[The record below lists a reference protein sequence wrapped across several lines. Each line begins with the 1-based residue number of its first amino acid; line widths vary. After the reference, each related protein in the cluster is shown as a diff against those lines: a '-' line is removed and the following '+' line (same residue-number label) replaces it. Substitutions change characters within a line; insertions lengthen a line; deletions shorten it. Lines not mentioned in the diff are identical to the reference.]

1 MVRGPGKFFPFVIAI
16 LVFLLDVPIG
26 YAHVPDVENSDS
38 MAFIGE
44 ESPTIPP
51 LICEGKE
58 CQKDR
63 NPSHTPLDSTPP
75 AMEFG
80 WWHGFWSDSDSNGF
94 DDRLQLIVTGE
105 RESVSLTSII
115 GDDGRGT
122 VAIIVHYAWHPGDS
136 DIDSLRGVIEQHGW
150 KNEGSWFM
158 VMDHLDAIVLDHVP
172 VSSLIEVWG
181 LDGVVLVEEQSVI
194 VPYLDKATKGS
205 KVRTSGVYDEALRDL
220 GYHGSGK
227 VIAILDTGV
236 DNEHFSLDD
245 FSDNNKDNTKDPDD
259 IEDPKWVGGCDATGV
274 GQSGCNDEDPDD
286 GDGHGTHV
294 AGIALGT
301 GDSSRV
307 NQGYSPG
314 SYLVDVKVMED
325 YGGGNSQSI
334 LAGIQWAINNRDTDW
349 GNNASSR
356 GIHVL
361 SMSFGR
367 ASSAVGDSNEDGS
380 SAEGNLVNQASESGL
395 VCVAAIGNDGANNVN
410 SVGAADTSITVGWLD
425 DKNTIDR
432 SDDSISSNSNYGP
445 RTDDEDGDSWDEMKP
460 WVVAPG
466 SNINSAQHAESS
478 GIIPGSE
485 VNRASD
491 DYTQLSGSSM
501 STPAVAG
508 LVAIMLEIGEMRKMP
523 FMDEDEP
530 GIERY
535 EAIRSFLASGSEFRN
550 EWSVDETWQD
560 NNWNTRYGFGII
572 DGGEIASEMFDNT
585 GGGGGGGGGSGNQT
599 SGPGANQEGHWVEIE
614 SPSAY
619 AWLVEGRGYNLRGHI
634 NEHGEDNG
642 TIEEVVV
649 KVEMEF
655 RESSDT
661 PKQRSILV
669 NWSNPT
675 GITNWTSPFEVPDLP
690 DEYTD
695 VSITGMV
702 AARNDIGRWSNT
714 TEYFFPVGRVNITLE
729 GPSGQGNLDGTVEV
743 HGQFQ
748 SIGNATIQWRLDSEE
763 WQDGPY
769 YHDGEWTIEDQE
781 GMRHATSRYKGD
793 GSIDPDYQGHA
804 YCVHMFKAAQ
814 NSGNSVDCKDDDDGW
829 TQWSFNWD
837 TTQYK
842 DEEYRI
848 SVRVI
853 SAVGVTSEE
862 IRRVVRVD
870 NIDPMPDLVFV
881 SKSISVQEFGIPMQE
896 SYVNTFLEVRATI
909 RNTGDQAATDV
920 GVILE
925 EWGERRDEYVISNID
940 TGQFV
945 EVVLYWNPMDS
956 GDALLSISIDPLNSI
971 QELDDSNNDLVGTF
985 SVVPRPPGVDLAIR
999 AGSISAVT
1007 VSSPIPR
1014 PDESAVIQARV
1025 DNLGS
1030 QDAVGVSGTLEMM
1043 TERGWEFI
1051 GNSSAPLILG
1061 GSHSMISFPFAPNVS
1076 GPLEVRVSVILES
1089 GGDNDWAN
1097 NARIKT
1103 LLVDSTTLSGPR
1115 DAALNPGESPLAI
1128 VSLDSEEGDDLLIG
1142 EKDGTL
1148 LMYKL
1153 TETKSLI
1160 ECNNVIEER
1169 WSGDIAIIGTDDGF
1183 AHIVWTRRYMGPN
1196 WFLMQTLSY
1205 STIDSSCRI
1214 APPQDL
1220 LPGIPLS
1227 DGKYWGIDMDIR
1239 DSEIL
1244 VSGYH
1249 RDVFSGGSLED
1260 ETNIF
1265 LIHSE
1270 SPLSSD
1276 DWSLQTGIIRDIE
1289 ADPSQVDSLSV
1300 EFGHEQAHILYQTI
1314 RNDTTGK
1321 DRLGVWYSHGKIG
1334 QETWAYR
1341 KAVGDESALPML
1353 TVIEDDDGDTLVSL
1367 WREGDPQDSELVV
1380 FVTDSNFMTNS
1391 GMETRIPA
1399 RGMAGIGVVESERG
1413 IQVLFDRVGASGPQ
1427 VEYGLIDVDGG
1438 WIGLS
1443 DALVRGQYKSM
1454 DRSEDSG
1461 ETMMIV
1467 SSSDGWQIRT
1477 LIDDGSSRQGGSLSD
1492 QLRSSLGLD
1501 QESFEI
1507 LVIGVALAVLI
1518 LGMVTLVGLSAQ
1530 GVRWVGRRGSI
1541 DKDASVVM
1549 EDDVVDLVGGED
1561 ISIGSDEVEIVHDED
1576 EVVAVSG
1583 RDSRR
1588 ERRNKRKSEKEGPL
1602 GDDDSETIEP
1612 MLEMPNPDSPLA
1624 SPVAVQVTCSG
1635 CGSRFATEPGIVSM
1649 KCPVCGSR
1657 IGL

>member
-1 MVRGPGKFFPFVIAI
+1 MARSLGKLFSFAIAI
-16 LVFLLDVPIG
+16 LFLLLDVPIG
-26 YAHVPDVENSDS
+26 AAHVPDGENTNSAVVIEEVFSSIPAFLCGVE
-38 MAFIGE
+38 
-44 ESPTIPP
+44 
-51 LICEGKE
+51 E
-58 CQKDR
+58 CLKDR
-63 NPSHTPLDSTPP
+63 NLDYTPLDSSPP

-80 WWHGFWSDSDSNGF
+80 WWHSFWSDSDSNGF
-94 DDRLQLIVTGE
+94 DDRLQLIVAGE
-105 RESVSLTSII
+105 RESVSVTSII

-136 DIDSLRGVIEQHGW
+136 DIDSLREIIEQHGW
-150 KNEGSWFM
+150 EEEESWFM

-172 VSSLIEVWG
+172 VSSLIDVWD
-181 LDGVVLVEEQSVI
+181 LEGVVLVEEQNVI

-205 KVRTSGVYDEALRDL
+205 KVRTSGVYDEALREL

-259 IEDPKWVGGCDATGV
+259 IEDPKWVGGCDATGI

-367 ASSAVGDSNEDGS
+367 ASSAVGENNEDGS

-395 VCVAAIGNDGANNVN
+395 ICVAAIGNDGANNVN

-432 SDDSISSNSNYGP
+432 SDDSISTNSNYGP

-508 LVAIMLEIGEMRKMP
+508 LVAIMLEIGEIRKMP

-550 EWSVDETWQD
+550 EWGVDETWED
-560 NNWNTRYGFGII
+560 NSWDTRYGFGII
-572 DGGEIASEMFDNT
+572 DGGEIASQMF
-585 GGGGGGGGGSGNQT
+585 GGGGITNDTGGPQS
-599 SGPGANQEGHWVEIE
+599 PQEGHWVDIE
-614 SPSAY
+614 SPAAY
-619 AWLVEGRGYNLRGHI
+619 SWLVEGKSYNLRGHI
-634 NEHGEDNG
+634 NEHGENNE
-642 TIEEVVV
+642 TIEEVVA
-649 KVEMEF
+649 KVEMKF
-655 RESSDT
+655 KKTPNT
-661 PKQRSILV
+661 PKEKLILV
-669 NWSNPT
+669 NWTRTT
-675 GITNWTSPFEVPDLP
+675 GITNWTVPFTVPELP
-690 DEYTD
+690 DEYSE

-714 TEYFFPVGRVNITLE
+714 TDFFFPVGIVNITLE
-729 GPSGQGNLDGTVEV
+729 GPSGHVNLEGSVEV
-743 HGQFQ
+743 IGEFQ
-748 SIGNATIQWRLDSEE
+748 SIGNATIQWRIDNED
-763 WQDGPY
+763 WQDATH
-769 YHDGEWTIEDQE
+769 YHDGRWTEDDRE
-781 GMRHATSRYKGD
+781 GLKHSSSNKKGD
-793 GSIDPDYQGHA
+793 GSNDPDFQGHA
-804 YCVHMFKAAQ
+804 YCTHMFRESKSISSSEERIVSCQ
-814 NSGNSVDCKDDDDGW
+814 DHDHGW
-829 TQWSFNWD
+829 TSWSFDLD

-842 DEEYRI
+842 DDEYRL
-848 SVRVI
+848 SVRIV
-853 SAVGVTSEE
+853 SAVGIFSEE
-862 IRRVVRVD
+862 LRRVVQID
-870 NIDPMPDLVFV
+870 NVEPRPDLLFV
-881 SKSISVQEFGIPMQE
+881 SKSVSVQEFGIPMQE

-909 RNTGDQAATDV
+909 RNTGDQAATNV

-925 EWGERRDEYVISNID
+925 EWGERRDEYVIANID

-945 EVVLYWNPMDS
+945 EVVLYWNPMNA

-971 QELDDSNNDLVGTF
+971 QELDDNNNDLSGTF
-985 SVVPRPPGVDLAIR
+985 SVAPRPPGVDLAIR

-1014 PDESAVIQARV
+1014 PDESAVVQARI

-1043 TERGWEFI
+1043 TERGWEI
-1051 GNSSAPLILG
+1051 IENSTTPLVLG
-1061 GSHSMISFPFAPNVS
+1061 GSHSMISFPFAPNIS
-1076 GPLEVRVSVILES
+1076 GPLEVRVSVLLES
-1089 GGDNDWAN
+1089 GGDNDWSN
-1097 NARIKT
+1097 NVRVKT

-1115 DAALNPGESPLAI
+1115 EAALNPGESPVAI
-1128 VSLDSEEGDDLLIG
+1128 VSLDSEEGDDLLIV

-1153 TETKSLI
+1153 TESRSLI

-1169 WSGDIAIIGTDDGF
+1169 WSGDIAIIGTDEGF

-1214 APPQDL
+1214 APVQDL
-1220 LPGIPLS
+1220 LPGMPLS
-1227 DGKYWGIDMDIR
+1227 DGKYWGVDMDVR

-1249 RDVFSGGSLED
+1249 RDVFSEGSLED
-1260 ETNIF
+1260 ETSIF
-1265 LIHSE
+1265 LLHSE
-1270 SPLSSD
+1270 SPISSD
-1276 DWSLQTGIIRDIE
+1276 DWTLQSGIIRDID
-1289 ADPSQVDSLSV
+1289 ADPAQRDPLSV

-1314 RNDTTGK
+1314 RNDTTGR
-1321 DRLGVWYSHGKIG
+1321 DRLGVWYSHGQIG
-1334 QETWAYR
+1334 QENWAYR
-1341 KAVGDESALPML
+1341 KAVGDEASLPML
-1353 TVIEDDDGDTLVSL
+1353 TVIEDDGGDTLVSL

-1380 FVTDSNFMTNS
+1380 FVTDSNFGTNE

-1399 RGMAGIGVVESERG
+1399 RGMAGIGVVESDRG

-1427 VEYGLIDVDGG
+1427 VEYGLIDVEEG

-1443 DALVRGQYKSM
+1443 DTLVRGQYKSM

-1461 ETMMIV
+1461 ETMMVI
-1467 SSSDGWQIRT
+1467 SSTNGWQIRT
-1477 LIDDGSSRQGGSLSD
+1477 LIDDESSKGGGSLSD

-1530 GVRWVGRRGSI
+1530 GVRWVGRKGSI
-1541 DKDASVVM
+1541 DKEASVVM
-1549 EDDVVDLVGGED
+1549 EDDVVDLLDETD
-1561 ISIGSDEVEIVHDED
+1561 FSIGSDDVEIVDED
-1576 EVVAVSG
+1576 PGRIEESG
-1583 RDSRR
+1583 RKSRR
-1588 ERRNKRKSEKEGPL
+1588 ARRDRRNSADALVSDSTGPVTNA
-1602 GDDDSETIEP
+1602 E
-1612 MLEMPNPDSPLA
+1612 LEIPTPNAPIA
-1624 SPVAVQVTCSG
+1624 NPVGGQVPCFG
-1635 CGSRFATEPGIVSM
+1635 CGSKFATEPGVISM
-1649 KCPVCGSR
+1649 KCPVCGS
-1657 IGL
+1657 IIEL

>member
-1 MVRGPGKFFPFVIAI
+1 MPRSPRKLFPFAIAI
-16 LVFLLDVPIG
+16 LFFLLDVPIG
-26 YAHVPDVENSDS
+26 AAHVLDGENTNS
-38 MAFIGE
+38 AVVIGE
-44 ESPTIPP
+44 ESPSIPAF
-51 LICEGKE
+51 LCGVEE
-58 CQKDR
+58 CLKDR
-63 NPSHTPLDSTPP
+63 NLDYTSLDSSPP

-94 DDRLQLIVTGE
+94 DDRLQLIVAGE
-105 RESVSLTSII
+105 RESVSVTSII

-136 DIDSLRGVIEQHGW
+136 DIDSLRGIIGQHGW
-150 KNEGSWFM
+150 EEEESWFM

-172 VSSLIEVWG
+172 VSSLVDIWSLE
-181 LDGVVLVEEQSVI
+181 GVVLVEEQSVI
-194 VPYLDKATKGS
+194 VPYLNKATKSS
-205 KVRTSGVYDEALRDL
+205 KVRESGIYDETLRGL

-301 GDSSRV
+301 GDSSRL

-334 LAGIQWAINNRDTDW
+334 LAGIQWTINNRDTDW
-349 GNNASSR
+349 GNNVSSR

-367 ASSAVGDSNEDGS
+367 ASSAVGDNNEDGS
-380 SAEGNLVNQASESGL
+380 SAEGNLVDQASESGL

-425 DKNTIDR
+425 DKNNIDR

-466 SNINSAQHAESS
+466 SNINSAEHAESS

-523 FMDEDEP
+523 FMDEDSP

-572 DGGEIASEMFDNT
+572 DGGEIASEMF
-585 GGGGGGGGGSGNQT
+585 GGGGVTNDTGGPQT
-599 SGPGANQEGHWVEIE
+599 PQEGHWVDIE
-614 SPSAY
+614 SPAAY
-619 AWLVEGRGYNLRGHI
+619 SWLVEGESYNLRGHI
-634 NEHGEDNG
+634 NEHGENNG
-642 TIEEVVV
+642 TIEEVVA
-649 KVEMEF
+649 KVEMKF
-655 RESSDT
+655 KKSPNT
-661 PKQRSILV
+661 PKEKLILV
-669 NWSNPT
+669 NWT
-675 GITNWTSPFEVPDLP
+675 RTIGITNWTIPFAVPDLP
-690 DEYTD
+690 DEYSE

-702 AARNDIGRWSNT
+702 AARNNIGRWSNT
-714 TEYFFPVGRVNITLE
+714 TNLFSPVGIVNITLE
-729 GPSGQGNLDGTVEV
+729 VPSGLVNLEGSVEV
-743 HGQFQ
+743 FGEFQ
-748 SIGNATIQWRLDSEE
+748 SIGNATIQWRIDYED
-763 WQDGPY
+763 WQDATH
-769 YHDGEWTIEDQE
+769 YHDGRWSEDDR
-781 GMRHATSRYKGD
+781 GGLKHSSSNRKGD
-793 GSIDPDYQGHA
+793 GSSDPGFQGHA
-804 YCVHMFKAAQ
+804 YCAHMFRESK
-814 NSGNSVDCKDDDDGW
+814 STHSPDEWVVSCEDDDRGW
-829 TQWSFNWD
+829 TSWSFDWD

-842 DEEYRI
+842 DDEYRL
-848 SVRVI
+848 SVRIV
-853 SAVGVTSEE
+853 SAVGVFSEE
-862 IRRVVRVD
+862 LRRVIQID
-870 NIDPMPDLVFV
+870 NVEPMPDLLFV

-909 RNTGDQAATDV
+909 RNTGDQAATNV

-925 EWGERRDEYVISNID
+925 EWGERRDEYVIANID
-940 TGQFV
+940 SGQFV
-945 EVVLYWNPMDS
+945 EVVLYWNPMNAGDS
-956 GDALLSISIDPLNSI
+956 LLSISIDPLNSI
-971 QELDDSNNDLVGTF
+971 QELDDDNNDLSGTF
-985 SVVPRPPGVDLAIR
+985 SVAPRPPGVDLAIR

-1014 PDESAVIQARV
+1014 PDESAVVQARI

-1043 TERGWEFI
+1043 TERGWEMI
-1051 GNSSAPLILG
+1051 ENSTIPLVLG
-1061 GSHSMISFPFAPNVS
+1061 GSHSMISFPFTPNIS
-1076 GPLEVRVSVILES
+1076 GPIEVRVSVLLES
-1089 GGDNDWAN
+1089 GGDNDWSN
-1097 NARIKT
+1097 NVRVKT

-1115 DAALNPGESPLAI
+1115 EADLNPGESPVAI

-1153 TETKSLI
+1153 TESRSLI
-1160 ECNNVIEER
+1160 GCNNVIEER
-1169 WSGDIAIIGTDDGF
+1169 WAGDIAIIGTDEGF

-1214 APPQDL
+1214 APVQDL

-1227 DGKYWGIDMDIR
+1227 DGKYWGVDMDVR

-1249 RDVFSGGSLED
+1249 RDVFSEGSFED
-1260 ETNIF
+1260 ETSIF
-1265 LIHSE
+1265 LLHSE
-1270 SPLSSD
+1270 NPLSSE
-1276 DWSLQTGIIRDIE
+1276 DWTLESGIIRDIN
-1289 ADPSQVDSLSV
+1289 ADPAQRDPLSV

-1314 RNDTTGK
+1314 RNDTTGR
-1321 DRLGVWYSHGKIG
+1321 DRLGVWYSHGQIG
-1334 QETWAYR
+1334 QENWAYR
-1341 KAVGDESALPML
+1341 KAVGDETSLPML
-1353 TVIEDDDGDTLVSL
+1353 TVIEDDDGDTLISL

-1380 FVTDSNFMTNS
+1380 FVTDSNFRTNE

-1399 RGMAGIGVVESERG
+1399 RGMAGIGVVESDRG
-1413 IQVLFDRVGASGPQ
+1413 IQVLFDRVGAGGPQ
-1427 VEYGLIDVDGG
+1427 VEYGLIDVEEG

-1443 DALVRGQYKSM
+1443 DTLVRGQYKSM

-1461 ETMMIV
+1461 ETMMVI
-1467 SSSDGWQIRT
+1467 SSSNGWQIRT
-1477 LIDDGSSRQGGSLSD
+1477 LIDDESSRGGGSLSD

-1530 GVRWVGRRGSI
+1530 GVRWVGRKGSI
-1541 DKDASVVM
+1541 DKEASVVM
-1549 EDDVVDLVGGED
+1549 EDDVVDLVDETD
-1561 ISIGSDEVEIVHDED
+1561 FSIGSDDVEIVDEAP
-1576 EVVAVSG
+1576 EGVEESG
-1583 RDSRR
+1583 RKSRRARRDSR
-1588 ERRNKRKSEKEGPL
+1588 NSADAL
-1602 GDDDSETIEP
+1602 VSDSTDPVTNAE
-1612 MLEMPNPDSPLA
+1612 LEIPTPNAPIVN
-1624 SPVAVQVTCSG
+1624 PVGGQVPCFG
-1635 CGSRFATEPGIVSM
+1635 CGSRFVTEPGVIST
-1649 KCPVCGSR
+1649 KCPVCGS
-1657 IGL
+1657 IIEL

>member
-1 MVRGPGKFFPFVIAI
+1 MVRGRGKFFPFVIAI

-26 YAHVPDVENSDS
+26 AAHVPDVED
-38 MAFIGE
+38 A
-44 ESPTIPP
+44 ESSVLIRNERPTIPP
-51 LICEGKE
+51 LMCGEEE

-63 NPSHTPLDSTPP
+63 SPSHTPVDSSPP

-80 WWHGFWSDSDSNGF
+80 WWDGFWSDSDANGL
-94 DDRLQLIVTGE
+94 DDRLQLILAGE
-105 RESVSLTSII
+105 RESVSLTSIV
-115 GDDGRGT
+115 GSDGRGT
-122 VAIIVHYAWHPGDS
+122 VAIIVHYAWHPGES
-136 DIDSLRGVIEQHGW
+136 DIDSLRGKIEEYGW
-150 KNEGSWFM
+150 EKEGSWFM

-172 VSSLIEVWG
+172 ISSLVGIWG
-181 LDGVVLVEEQSVI
+181 LDGVVLVEEQNVI

-205 KVRTSGVYDEALRDL
+205 KVRTSGVYDEALRGL

-245 FSDNNKDNTKDPDD
+245 FSDNNKDNTKEPDD
-259 IEDPKWVGGCDATGV
+259 LEDPKWVGGCDATGV

-301 GDSSRV
+301 GDSSRI
-307 NQGYSPG
+307 NQGYAPG

-349 GNNASSR
+349 GNNGSSK

-367 ASSAVGDSNEDGS
+367 ASTVGDNNEDGS
-380 SAEGNLVNQASESGL
+380 TAEGNLVNQASENGL

-425 DKNTIDR
+425 DKNTIER

-445 RTDDEDGDSWDEMKP
+445 RLDDDDGDSWDEMKP

-466 SNINSAQHAESS
+466 SNINSAEHAESS
-478 GIIPGSE
+478 GIIPGSD

-523 FMDEDEP
+523 FMEEDNP

-535 EAIRSFLASGSEFRN
+535 EAIRSFLASGSEFRD
-550 EWSVDETWQD
+550 EWSTDETWQG

-572 DGGEIASEMFDNT
+572 DGGNVASEMFGYT
-585 GGGGGGGGGSGNQT
+585 GGGGGNET

-619 AWLVEGRGYNLRGHI
+619 SWLVEGRGYNLRGHI

-649 KVEMEF
+649 SVEMEY
-655 RESSDT
+655 RETSDT
-661 PKQRSILV
+661 PKQKSTLV

-675 GITNWTSPFEVPDLP
+675 GIANWTTPFEVPDLP

-695 VSITGMV
+695 VSVTGMV

-714 TEYFFPVGRVNITLE
+714 TEFFFPVGRVNISLE
-729 GPSGQGNLDGTVEV
+729 GPSGQGDLEGNVRV
-743 HGQFQ
+743 HGQFH

-763 WQDGPY
+763 WQDGSF
-769 YHDGEWTIEDQE
+769 YHDGEWTIEDQK
-781 GMRHATSRYKGD
+781 GMKHATSRYKGD
-793 GSIDPDYQGHA
+793 GSLDPDFQGHA
-804 YCVHMFKAAQ
+804 YCFHMFKAAQ
-814 NSGNSVDCKDDDDGW
+814 NSGNGVDCKDDDDGW
-829 TQWSFNWD
+829 TEWSFNWD
-837 TTQYK
+837 TTQHK
-842 DEEYRI
+842 DDEYRI
-848 SVRVI
+848 SVRVL
-853 SAVGVTSEE
+853 SAVGVISKE
-862 IRRVVRVD
+862 IRRVVKVD
-870 NIDPMPDLVFV
+870 NIDPMPDLIFV

-896 SYVNTFLEVRATI
+896 SFVNTFLEVRATI
-909 RNTGDQAATDV
+909 RNTGDKAATDV

-940 TGQFV
+940 SGQFV

-956 GDALLSISIDPLNSI
+956 GDALISITIDPLNSI
-971 QELDDSNNDLVGTF
+971 QELDDSNNDLVGSF
-985 SVVPRPPGVDLAIR
+985 SVNPRPPGVDLAIR
-999 AGSISAVT
+999 PGSISAVT

-1014 PDESAVIQARV
+1014 PGESAVIQARV

-1030 QDAVGVSGTLEMM
+1030 QDAVGVSGSLEIM
-1043 TERGWEFI
+1043 TDRGWQLI
-1051 GNSSAPLILG
+1051 GNSTTPLVLG
-1061 GSHSMISFPFAPNVS
+1061 GSHSMISFPFSPNTT
-1076 GPLEVRVSVILES
+1076 GPLDVRVSVILES
-1089 GGDNDWAN
+1089 GGDNDWSN
-1097 NARIKT
+1097 NERLKT
-1103 LLVDSTTLSGPR
+1103 ILIDSTTLSGPR
-1115 DAALNPGESPLAI
+1115 NADLNPGEAPLAI

-1142 EKDGTL
+1142 EKDGSL
-1148 LMYKL
+1148 FMYKL
-1153 TETKSLI
+1153 TESKSLI
-1160 ECNNVIEER
+1160 ECNSVIEER
-1169 WSGDIAIIGTDDGF
+1169 WSGDIAIVGTDEGF
-1183 AHIVWTRRYMGPN
+1183 AHIVWTRRYLGPN
-1196 WFLMQTLSY
+1196 WYLMQTLSY
-1205 STIDSSCRI
+1205 STIDSTCRI

-1265 LIHSE
+1265 LLHSE
-1270 SPLSSD
+1270 NPLSSD
-1276 DWSLQTGIIRDIE
+1276 DWNLQAEIIQNIE
-1289 ADPSQVDSLSV
+1289 ADPYQNDPLSI
-1300 EFGHEQAHILYQTI
+1300 EFGHEQAHILYQTV

-1321 DRLGVWYSHGKIG
+1321 DRLGVWYSHGEIG
-1334 QETWAYR
+1334 QEKWTYR
-1341 KAVGDESALPML
+1341 KAVGDEAALPVL
-1353 TVIEDDDGDTLVSL
+1353 TVIEDDDEDTLVSL
-1367 WREGDPQDSELVV
+1367 WREGDPQDSELIV
-1380 FVTDSNFMTNS
+1380 FVTDSNFMTID

-1399 RGMAGIGVVESERG
+1399 RGMAGVGIVESDRG

-1427 VEYGLIDVDGG
+1427 VEYGLIDYDDG

-1443 DALVRGQYKSM
+1443 NTLFRGQYKSI

-1461 ETMMIV
+1461 ETMMMV
-1467 SSSDGWQIRT
+1467 SASDGWQIRT
-1477 LIDDGSSRQGGSLSD
+1477 LIDDGSSKREGNLAD

-1501 QESFEI
+1501 KESFEI
-1507 LVIGVALAVLI
+1507 LVIGVAMAVLI

-1530 GVRWVGRRGSI
+1530 GVRWMGRRGSI
-1541 DKDASVVM
+1541 DKDSSVVM
-1549 EDDVVDLVGGED
+1549 EDDVVDLVGETD
-1561 ISIGSDEVEIVHDED
+1561 LSIASDEVEIVRDEED
-1576 EVVAVSG
+1576 VPPLSG

-1588 ERRNKRKSEKEGPL
+1588 ARREKRGYEDNAVLENEEI
-1602 GDDDSETIEP
+1602 ETIDAAFEIP
-1612 MLEMPNPDSPLA
+1612 IPA
-1624 SPVAVQVTCSG
+1624 SPMATQNAGQVNCPG
-1635 CGSRFATEPGIVSM
+1635 CGSRFAREPGVMSTR
-1649 KCPVCGSR
+1649 CPVCGSK
-1657 IGL
+1657 IDL

>member
-1 MVRGPGKFFPFVIAI
+1 MARSPRKLFPFAIAI
-16 LVFLLDVPIG
+16 LFFLLDVPIG
-26 YAHVPDVENSDS
+26 AAHVPDGENTNSAVVIEEVSPSIPAFLCGVE
-38 MAFIGE
+38 
-44 ESPTIPP
+44 
-51 LICEGKE
+51 E
-58 CQKDR
+58 CLKDR
-63 NPSHTPLDSTPP
+63 DLDYTSLDSSPP

-94 DDRLQLIVTGE
+94 DDRLQLIVAGE
-105 RESVSLTSII
+105 RESVSVTSII

-136 DIDSLRGVIEQHGW
+136 DIDSLREIIEQHGW
-150 KNEGSWFM
+150 EEEESWFM

-172 VSSLIEVWG
+172 VSSLVDIWSLE
-181 LDGVVLVEEQSVI
+181 GVVLVEEQSVI

-205 KVRTSGVYDEALRDL
+205 KVRESGIYDETLRGL

-301 GDSSRV
+301 GDSGRV

-367 ASSAVGDSNEDGS
+367 ASSAVGDNNEDGS
-380 SAEGNLVNQASESGL
+380 SAEGSLVNQASESGL

-410 SVGAADTSITVGWLD
+410 SVGAADTAITVGWLD

-491 DYTQLSGSSM
+491 DYTQKSGSSM

-572 DGGEIASEMFDNT
+572 DGGEIASEMFDT
-585 GGGGGGGGGSGNQT
+585 SGGGGGGGGGNQT
-599 SGPGANQEGHWVEIE
+599 AGPGANQEGHWVEIE
-614 SPSAY
+614 SPSEF
-619 AWLVEGRGYNLRGHI
+619 AWLVEGREYNLRGHI
-634 NEHGEDNG
+634 NEHGENNG
-642 TIEEVVV
+642 TIEEVAV

-661 PKQRSILV
+661 PKQRIVLV

-675 GITNWTSPFEVPDLP
+675 GVTNWTSPFEVPDLP
-690 DEYTD
+690 DDYAD

-714 TEYFFPVGRVNITLE
+714 TEFFFPVGRVNITLE
-729 GPSGQGNLDGTVEV
+729 GPSGQGDLSGTIEV
-743 HGQFQ
+743 YGQFQ

-763 WQDGPY
+763 WQNGPH
-769 YHDGEWTIEDQE
+769 YHDGEWTIEDQG

-793 GSIDPDYQGHA
+793 GSIDPNYQGHA
-804 YCVHMFKAAQ
+804 YCVHMFIEAQ

-837 TTQYK
+837 TTQHK

-870 NIDPMPDLVFV
+870 NIDPMPDLLFV
-881 SKSISVQEFGIPMQE
+881 SKSISIQEFGIPMQE

-909 RNTGDQAATDV
+909 RNTGDQAATNV

-925 EWGERRDEYVISNID
+925 EWGERRDEYVIANID
-940 TGQFV
+940 SGQFV
-945 EVVLYWNPMDS
+945 EVVLYWNPMNAGDS
-956 GDALLSISIDPLNSI
+956 QLSISIDPLNSI
-971 QELDDSNNDLVGTF
+971 QELDDNNNDLSGTF
-985 SVVPRPPGVDLAIR
+985 SVTPRPPGIDLAIR

-1014 PDESAVIQARV
+1014 PDESAVVQARI

-1030 QDAVGVSGTLEMM
+1030 QDAVGVLGTLEMM
-1043 TERGWEFI
+1043 TERGWEMI
-1051 GNSSAPLILG
+1051 ENSTTPLVLG
-1061 GSHSMISFPFAPNVS
+1061 GSHSMISFPFTPNIS
-1076 GPLEVRVSVILES
+1076 GPIEVRVSVLLES
-1089 GGDNDWAN
+1089 GGDNDWSN
-1097 NARIKT
+1097 NVRVKT

-1115 DAALNPGESPLAI
+1115 EADLNPGESPVAI
-1128 VSLDSEEGDDLLIG
+1128 VSLDSEEVDDLLIG

-1153 TETKSLI
+1153 TESRSLI

-1169 WSGDIAIIGTDDGF
+1169 WSGDIAIIGTDEGF

-1214 APPQDL
+1214 APVQDL

-1227 DGKYWGIDMDIR
+1227 DGKYWGVDMDVR

-1249 RDVFSGGSLED
+1249 RDVFSEGSLED
-1260 ETNIF
+1260 ETSIF
-1265 LIHSE
+1265 LLHSE

-1276 DWSLQTGIIRDIE
+1276 DWTLQSGIIRDIN
-1289 ADPSQVDSLSV
+1289 ADPAQRDPLSV

-1314 RNDTTGK
+1314 RNDTTGR
-1321 DRLGVWYSHGKIG
+1321 DRLGIWYSHGQIG
-1334 QETWAYR
+1334 QENWAFR
-1341 KAVGDESALPML
+1341 KAVGDETSLPIL

-1367 WREGDPQDSELVV
+1367 WGEGDPQDSELVV
-1380 FVTDSNFMTNS
+1380 FVTDSNFRTNE

-1399 RGMAGIGVVESERG
+1399 RGMAGIGVVESDRG

-1427 VEYGLIDVDGG
+1427 VEYGLIDVEEG

-1443 DALVRGQYKSM
+1443 DTLVRGQYKSM
-1454 DRSEDSG
+1454 DRSKDSG
-1461 ETMMIV
+1461 ETMMVI
-1467 SSSDGWQIRT
+1467 SSSNGWQIRT
-1477 LIDDGSSRQGGSLSD
+1477 LIDDGSSRGGGSLAD

-1530 GVRWVGRRGSI
+1530 GVRWVGRKGSI
-1541 DKDASVVM
+1541 DKEASVVM
-1549 EDDVVDLVGGED
+1549 EDDVVDLIDESD
-1561 ISIGSDEVEIVHDED
+1561 FSIGSDDVEIVDED
-1576 EVVAVSG
+1576 PGGIEENG
-1583 RDSRR
+1583 RKSRR
-1588 ERRNKRKSEKEGPL
+1588 ARRDRRNSADALVSDSTGPVTNA
-1602 GDDDSETIEP
+1602 E
-1612 MLEMPNPDSPLA
+1612 LEIPTPNTPIA
-1624 SPVAVQVTCSG
+1624 NPVGGQVPCFG
-1635 CGSRFATEPGIVSM
+1635 CGSRFATEPGVISM
-1649 KCPVCGSR
+1649 KCPVCRS
-1657 IGL
+1657 IIEL

>member
-1 MVRGPGKFFPFVIAI
+1 MPRSPRKLFPFAIAI
-16 LVFLLDVPIG
+16 LFFLLDVPIG
-26 YAHVPDVENSDS
+26 AAHVLDGENTNS
-38 MAFIGE
+38 AVVIGE
-44 ESPTIPP
+44 ESPSIPAF
-51 LICEGKE
+51 LCGVEE
-58 CQKDR
+58 CLKDR
-63 NPSHTPLDSTPP
+63 NLDYTSLDSSPP

-94 DDRLQLIVTGE
+94 DDRLQLIVAGE
-105 RESVSLTSII
+105 RESVSVTSII

-136 DIDSLRGVIEQHGW
+136 DIDSLRGIIGQHGW
-150 KNEGSWFM
+150 EEEESWFM

-172 VSSLIEVWG
+172 VSSLVDIWSLE
-181 LDGVVLVEEQSVI
+181 GVVLVEEQSVI
-194 VPYLDKATKGS
+194 VPYLNKATKSS
-205 KVRTSGVYDEALRDL
+205 KVRESGIYDETLRGL

-301 GDSSRV
+301 GDSSRL

-334 LAGIQWAINNRDTDW
+334 LAGIQWTINNRDTDW
-349 GNNASSR
+349 GNNVSSR

-367 ASSAVGDSNEDGS
+367 ASSAVGDNNEDGS
-380 SAEGNLVNQASESGL
+380 SAEGNLVDQASESGL

-425 DKNTIDR
+425 DKNNIDR

-466 SNINSAQHAESS
+466 SNINSAEHAESS

-523 FMDEDEP
+523 FMDEDSP

-572 DGGEIASEMFDNT
+572 DGGEIASEMF
-585 GGGGGGGGGSGNQT
+585 GGGGVTNDTGGPQT
-599 SGPGANQEGHWVEIE
+599 PQEGHWVDIE
-614 SPSAY
+614 SPAAY
-619 AWLVEGRGYNLRGHI
+619 SWLVEGESYNLRGHI
-634 NEHGEDNG
+634 NEHGENNG
-642 TIEEVVV
+642 TIEEVVA
-649 KVEMEF
+649 KVEMKF
-655 RESSDT
+655 KKSPNT
-661 PKQRSILV
+661 PKEKLILV
-669 NWSNPT
+669 NWT
-675 GITNWTSPFEVPDLP
+675 RTIGITNWTIPFAVPDLP
-690 DEYTD
+690 DEYSE

-702 AARNDIGRWSNT
+702 AARNNIGRWSNT
-714 TEYFFPVGRVNITLE
+714 TNLFSPVGIVNITLE
-729 GPSGQGNLDGTVEV
+729 VPSGLVNLEGSVEV
-743 HGQFQ
+743 FGEFQ
-748 SIGNATIQWRLDSEE
+748 SIGNATIQWRIDYED
-763 WQDGPY
+763 WQDATH
-769 YHDGEWTIEDQE
+769 YHDGRWSEDDR
-781 GMRHATSRYKGD
+781 GGLKHSSSNRKGD
-793 GSIDPDYQGHA
+793 GSSDPGFQGHA
-804 YCVHMFKAAQ
+804 YCAHMFRESK
-814 NSGNSVDCKDDDDGW
+814 STHSPDEWVVSCEDDDRGW
-829 TQWSFNWD
+829 TSWSFDWD

-842 DEEYRI
+842 DDEYRL
-848 SVRVI
+848 SVRIV
-853 SAVGVTSEE
+853 SAVGVFSEE
-862 IRRVVRVD
+862 LRRVIQID
-870 NIDPMPDLVFV
+870 NVEPMPDLLFV

-909 RNTGDQAATDV
+909 RNTGDQAATNV

-925 EWGERRDEYVISNID
+925 EWGERRDEYVIANID
-940 TGQFV
+940 SGQFV
-945 EVVLYWNPMDS
+945 EVVLYWNPMNAGDS
-956 GDALLSISIDPLNSI
+956 LLSISIDPLNSI
-971 QELDDSNNDLVGTF
+971 QELDDNNNDLSGTF
-985 SVVPRPPGVDLAIR
+985 SVAPRPPGVDLAIR

-1014 PDESAVIQARV
+1014 PDESAVVQARI

-1043 TERGWEFI
+1043 TERGWEMI
-1051 GNSSAPLILG
+1051 ENSTIPLVLG
-1061 GSHSMISFPFAPNVS
+1061 GSHSMISFPFTPNIS
-1076 GPLEVRVSVILES
+1076 GPIEVRVSVLLES
-1089 GGDNDWAN
+1089 GGDNDWSN
-1097 NARIKT
+1097 NVRVKT

-1115 DAALNPGESPLAI
+1115 EADLNPGESPVAI

-1153 TETKSLI
+1153 TESRSLI
-1160 ECNNVIEER
+1160 GCNNVIEER
-1169 WSGDIAIIGTDDGF
+1169 WAGDIAIIGTDEGF

-1214 APPQDL
+1214 APVQDL

-1227 DGKYWGIDMDIR
+1227 DGKYWGVDMDVR

-1249 RDVFSGGSLED
+1249 RDVFSEGSFED
-1260 ETNIF
+1260 ETSIF
-1265 LIHSE
+1265 LLHSE
-1270 SPLSSD
+1270 NPLSSE
-1276 DWSLQTGIIRDIE
+1276 DWTLESGIIRDIN
-1289 ADPSQVDSLSV
+1289 ADPAQRDPLSV

-1314 RNDTTGK
+1314 RNDTTGR
-1321 DRLGVWYSHGKIG
+1321 DRLGVWYSHGQIG
-1334 QETWAYR
+1334 QENWAYR
-1341 KAVGDESALPML
+1341 KAVGDETSLPML
-1353 TVIEDDDGDTLVSL
+1353 TVIEDDDGDTLISL

-1380 FVTDSNFMTNS
+1380 FVTDSNFRTNE

-1399 RGMAGIGVVESERG
+1399 RGMAGIGVVESDRG
-1413 IQVLFDRVGASGPQ
+1413 IQVLFDRVGAGGPQ
-1427 VEYGLIDVDGG
+1427 VEYGLIDVEEG

-1443 DALVRGQYKSM
+1443 DTLVRGQYKSM

-1461 ETMMIV
+1461 ETMMVI
-1467 SSSDGWQIRT
+1467 SSSNGWQIRT
-1477 LIDDGSSRQGGSLSD
+1477 LIDDESSRGGGSLSD

-1530 GVRWVGRRGSI
+1530 GVRWVGRKGSI
-1541 DKDASVVM
+1541 DKEASVVM
-1549 EDDVVDLVGGED
+1549 EDDVVDLVDETD
-1561 ISIGSDEVEIVHDED
+1561 FSIGSDDVEIVDEAP
-1576 EVVAVSG
+1576 EGVEESG
-1583 RDSRR
+1583 RKSRRARRDSR
-1588 ERRNKRKSEKEGPL
+1588 NSADAL
-1602 GDDDSETIEP
+1602 VSDSTDPVTNAE
-1612 MLEMPNPDSPLA
+1612 LEIPTPNAPIVN
-1624 SPVAVQVTCSG
+1624 PVGGQVPCFG
-1635 CGSRFATEPGIVSM
+1635 CGSRFVTEPGVIST
-1649 KCPVCGSR
+1649 KCPVCGS
-1657 IGL
+1657 IIEL

>member
-1 MVRGPGKFFPFVIAI
+1 MVRGAGKFFPFAIAI

-26 YAHVPDVENSDS
+26 AAHVPDVDNPGSTVFFD
-38 MAFIGE
+38 GE
-44 ESPTIPP
+44 TPTIPS
-51 LICEGKE
+51 LICGEEECEKE
-58 CQKDR
+58 L
-63 NPSHTPLDSTPP
+63 NPTHTPLDSSPP

-80 WWHGFWSDSDSNGF
+80 WWNDFWSDSDSNGF
-94 DDRLQLIVTGE
+94 DDRLQLIVAGE
-105 RESVSLTSII
+105 RESVSVTSIV

-122 VAIIVHYAWHPGDS
+122 VAIIVHYAWHPGVP
-136 DIDSLRGVIEQHGW
+136 DIASLKGVIEQHGW
-150 KNEGSWFM
+150 ENEGSWFM

-172 VSSLIEVWG
+172 VSSLIDIWS

-194 VPYLDKATKGS
+194 VPYLDKATRGS
-205 KVRTSGVYDEALRDL
+205 KVRTSGVYDEALRGL

-245 FSDNNKDNTKDPDD
+245 FSDDNKDNTKDPDD

-367 ASSAVGDSNEDGS
+367 ASSGVGDNNEDGS

-550 EWSVDETWQD
+550 EWSVDDAWQD

-572 DGGEIASEMFDNT
+572 DGGVIASAMFGNT
-585 GGGGGGGGGSGNQT
+585 GGGGGGGGSGNQT

-619 AWLVEGRGYNLRGHI
+619 AWLVEERGYNLRGHI

-675 GITNWTSPFEVPDLP
+675 GITNWTAPFEVPDLP

-714 TEYFFPVGRVNITLE
+714 TEFFFPVGRVNITLE
-729 GPSGQGNLDGTVEV
+729 GPSGQGDLDGTVEV

-763 WQDGPY
+763 WRDGAY

-804 YCVHMFKAAQ
+804 YCVHMFKQARQAA
-814 NSGNSVDCKDDDDGW
+814 GTVYCADDDDGW

-837 TTQYK
+837 TTQHK

-909 RNTGDQAATDV
+909 RNSGDQAATDV
-920 GVILE
+920 GIILE
-925 EWGERRDEYVISNID
+925 EWGQRRDEYVISNID

-956 GDALLSISIDPLNSI
+956 GDALLSVSIDPLNSI
-971 QELDDSNNDLVGTF
+971 QELDDNNNELAGTF

-999 AGSISAVT
+999 AGSISAVA

-1051 GNSSAPLILG
+1051 GNSTAALVLG
-1061 GSHSMISFPFAPNVS
+1061 GSHSIISFPFAPNIS
-1076 GPLEVRVSVILES
+1076 GPLEVRVSVILDS
-1089 GGDNDWAN
+1089 GGDNDWSN
-1097 NARIKT
+1097 NVRIKT

-1115 DAALNPGESPLAI
+1115 GAELNPGESPVAI

-1153 TETKSLI
+1153 TESKSLI

-1169 WSGDIAIIGTDDGF
+1169 WSGDISIIGTDEGF

-1249 RDVFSGGSLED
+1249 RDVFSEGSLED

-1270 SPLSSD
+1270 SPLSSE
-1276 DWSLQTGIIRDIE
+1276 DWTLQTEIIKDID
-1289 ADPSQVDSLSV
+1289 ADPYQIDPISV
-1300 EFGHEQAHILYQTI
+1300 EFGHDQAHILYQTI

-1321 DRLGVWYSHGKIG
+1321 DRLGVWYSHGMIG

-1341 KAVGDESALPML
+1341 KAVGDESAIPKL

-1380 FVTDSNFMTNS
+1380 FVTDSNFMTN
-1391 GMETRIPA
+1391 GQMETRIPA

-1427 VEYGLIDVDGG
+1427 VEYGLIDVDSG

-1443 DALVRGQYKSM
+1443 DTLVRGQYKSM

-1461 ETMMIV
+1461 ETMMVV

-1477 LIDDGSSRQGGSLSD
+1477 LIDDGSSRRGGSLSD

-1518 LGMVTLVGLSAQ
+1518 LGMVTLAGLSAQ

-1549 EDDVVDLVGGED
+1549 EDDVVDLVGGTD
-1561 ISIGSDEVEIVHDED
+1561 LSIGSDEIEIVQDD
-1576 EVVAVSG
+1576 SNDDTAVSG

-1588 ERRNKRKSEKEGPL
+1588 ARRDRRNYEEDGLLDTAGSGA
-1602 GDDDSETIEP
+1602 IEP
-1612 MLEMPNPDSPLA
+1612 VLEIQMPDYPMAPPISG
-1624 SPVAVQVTCSG
+1624 QVTCPG
-1635 CGSRFATEPGIVSM
+1635 CKSRFATEPGVMSM
-1649 KCPVCGSR
+1649 KCPVCGSK
-1657 IGL
+1657 IDL

>member
-1 MVRGPGKFFPFVIAI
+1 MPRSPRKLFPFAIAI
-16 LVFLLDVPIG
+16 LFFLLDVPIG
-26 YAHVPDVENSDS
+26 AAHVLDGENTNS
-38 MAFIGE
+38 AVVIGE
-44 ESPTIPP
+44 ESPSIPAF
-51 LICEGKE
+51 LCGVEE
-58 CQKDR
+58 CLKDR
-63 NPSHTPLDSTPP
+63 NLDYTSLDSSPP

-94 DDRLQLIVTGE
+94 DDRLQLIVAGE
-105 RESVSLTSII
+105 RESVSVTSII

-136 DIDSLRGVIEQHGW
+136 DIDSLRGIIGQHGW
-150 KNEGSWFM
+150 EEEESWFM

-172 VSSLIEVWG
+172 VSSLVDIWSLE
-181 LDGVVLVEEQSVI
+181 GVVLVEEQSVI
-194 VPYLDKATKGS
+194 VPYLNKATKSS
-205 KVRTSGVYDEALRDL
+205 KVRESGIYDETLRGL

-301 GDSSRV
+301 GDSSRL

-334 LAGIQWAINNRDTDW
+334 LAGIQWTINNRDTDW
-349 GNNASSR
+349 GNNVSSR

-367 ASSAVGDSNEDGS
+367 ASSAVGDNNEDGS
-380 SAEGNLVNQASESGL
+380 SAEGNLVDQASESGL

-425 DKNTIDR
+425 DKNNIDR

-466 SNINSAQHAESS
+466 SNINSAEHAESS

-523 FMDEDEP
+523 FMDEDSP

-572 DGGEIASEMFDNT
+572 DGGEIASEMF
-585 GGGGGGGGGSGNQT
+585 GGGGVTNDTGGPQT
-599 SGPGANQEGHWVEIE
+599 PQEGHWVDIE
-614 SPSAY
+614 SPAAY
-619 AWLVEGRGYNLRGHI
+619 SWLVEGESYNLRGHI
-634 NEHGEDNG
+634 NEHGENNG
-642 TIEEVVV
+642 TIEEVVA
-649 KVEMEF
+649 KVEMKF
-655 RESSDT
+655 KKSPNT
-661 PKQRSILV
+661 PKEKLILV
-669 NWSNPT
+669 NWT
-675 GITNWTSPFEVPDLP
+675 RTIGITNWTIPFAVPDLP
-690 DEYTD
+690 DEYSE

-702 AARNDIGRWSNT
+702 AARNNIGRWSNT
-714 TEYFFPVGRVNITLE
+714 TNLFSPVGIVNITLE
-729 GPSGQGNLDGTVEV
+729 VPSGLVNLEGSVEV
-743 HGQFQ
+743 FGEFQ
-748 SIGNATIQWRLDSEE
+748 SIGNATIQWRIDYED
-763 WQDGPY
+763 WQDATH
-769 YHDGEWTIEDQE
+769 YHDGRWSEDDR
-781 GMRHATSRYKGD
+781 GGLKHSSSNRKGD
-793 GSIDPDYQGHA
+793 GSSDPGFQEHA
-804 YCVHMFKAAQ
+804 YCAHMFRESK
-814 NSGNSVDCKDDDDGW
+814 STHSPDEWVVSCEDDDRGW
-829 TQWSFNWD
+829 TSWSFDWD

-842 DEEYRI
+842 DDEYRL
-848 SVRVI
+848 SVRIV
-853 SAVGVTSEE
+853 SAVGVFSEE
-862 IRRVVRVD
+862 LRRVIQID
-870 NIDPMPDLVFV
+870 NVEPMPDLLFV

-909 RNTGDQAATDV
+909 RNTGDQAATNV

-925 EWGERRDEYVISNID
+925 EWGERRDEYVIANID
-940 TGQFV
+940 SGQFV
-945 EVVLYWNPMDS
+945 EVVLYWNPMNAGDS
-956 GDALLSISIDPLNSI
+956 LLSISIDPLNSI
-971 QELDDSNNDLVGTF
+971 QELDDNNNDLSGTF
-985 SVVPRPPGVDLAIR
+985 SVAPRPPGVDLAIR

-1014 PDESAVIQARV
+1014 PDESAVVQARI

-1043 TERGWEFI
+1043 TERGWEMI
-1051 GNSSAPLILG
+1051 ENSTIPLVLG
-1061 GSHSMISFPFAPNVS
+1061 GSHSMISFPFTPNIS
-1076 GPLEVRVSVILES
+1076 GPIEVRVSVLLES
-1089 GGDNDWAN
+1089 GGDNDWSN
-1097 NARIKT
+1097 NVRVKT

-1115 DAALNPGESPLAI
+1115 EADLNPGESPVAI

-1153 TETKSLI
+1153 TESRSLI
-1160 ECNNVIEER
+1160 GCNNVIEER
-1169 WSGDIAIIGTDDGF
+1169 WAGDIAIIGTDEGF

-1214 APPQDL
+1214 APVQDL

-1227 DGKYWGIDMDIR
+1227 DGKYWGVDMDVR

-1249 RDVFSGGSLED
+1249 RDVFSEGSFED
-1260 ETNIF
+1260 ETSIF
-1265 LIHSE
+1265 LLHSE
-1270 SPLSSD
+1270 NPLSSE
-1276 DWSLQTGIIRDIE
+1276 DWTLESGIIRDIN
-1289 ADPSQVDSLSV
+1289 ADPAQRDPLSV

-1314 RNDTTGK
+1314 RNDTTGR
-1321 DRLGVWYSHGKIG
+1321 DRLGVWYSHGQIG
-1334 QETWAYR
+1334 QENWAYR
-1341 KAVGDESALPML
+1341 KAVGDETSLPML
-1353 TVIEDDDGDTLVSL
+1353 TVIEDDDGDTLISL

-1380 FVTDSNFMTNS
+1380 FVTDSNFRTNE

-1399 RGMAGIGVVESERG
+1399 RGMAGIGVVESDRG
-1413 IQVLFDRVGASGPQ
+1413 IQVLFDRVGAGGPQ
-1427 VEYGLIDVDGG
+1427 VEYGLIDVEEG

-1443 DALVRGQYKSM
+1443 DTLVRGQYKSM

-1461 ETMMIV
+1461 ETMMVI
-1467 SSSDGWQIRT
+1467 SSSNGWQIRT
-1477 LIDDGSSRQGGSLSD
+1477 LIDDESSRGGGSLSD

-1530 GVRWVGRRGSI
+1530 GVRWVGRKGSI
-1541 DKDASVVM
+1541 DKEASVVM
-1549 EDDVVDLVGGED
+1549 EDDVVDLVDETD
-1561 ISIGSDEVEIVHDED
+1561 FSIGSDDVEIVDEAP
-1576 EVVAVSG
+1576 EGVEESG
-1583 RDSRR
+1583 RKSRRARRDSR
-1588 ERRNKRKSEKEGPL
+1588 NSADAL
-1602 GDDDSETIEP
+1602 VSDSTDPVTNAE
-1612 MLEMPNPDSPLA
+1612 LEIPTPNAPIVN
-1624 SPVAVQVTCSG
+1624 PVGGQVPCFG
-1635 CGSRFATEPGIVSM
+1635 CGSRFVTEPGVIST
-1649 KCPVCGSR
+1649 KCPVCGS
-1657 IGL
+1657 IIEL

>member
-1 MVRGPGKFFPFVIAI
+1 MARSPGKLFPFVIAI
-16 LVFLLDVPIG
+16 LFFLLDVPLG
-26 YAHVPDVENSDS
+26 AAHAP
-38 MAFIGE
+38 GE
-44 ESPTIPP
+44 ENTDSAVFFEDVSPSIPTLLCGEEACLKNLDP
-51 LICEGKE
+51 T
-58 CQKDR
+58 
-63 NPSHTPLDSTPP
+63 HTPLDSSPP
-75 AMEFG
+75 AMEYG

-94 DDRLQLIVTGE
+94 DDRLQLILAEE
-105 RESVSLTSII
+105 RESVSVTSII

-122 VAIIVHYAWHPGDS
+122 VAIIVHYAWHPGGS
-136 DIDSLRGVIEQHGW
+136 DIDSLREIIGQHGW
-150 KNEGSWFM
+150 EEEESWFM

-172 VSSLIEVWG
+172 VSSLIDVWG
-181 LDGVVLVEEQSVI
+181 LEGVVLVEEQSVI

-205 KVRTSGVYDEALRDL
+205 KVRESGIYDEALRGL

-259 IEDPKWVGGCDATGV
+259 LDDPKWVGGCDATGV

-367 ASSAVGDSNEDGS
+367 ASSAVGDNNEDGS
-380 SAEGNLVNQASESGL
+380 SAEASLVDQASGFGM

-432 SDDSISSNSNYGP
+432 SDDSISSSSNYGP
-445 RTDDEDGDSWDEMKP
+445 RTDDDDEDSWDEMKP

-491 DYTQLSGSSM
+491 DYTQKSGSSM

-535 EAIRSFLASGSEFRN
+535 EAIRSFLASGSEFSN
-550 EWSVDETWQD
+550 AWNPDATWED
-560 NNWNTRYGFGII
+560 NSWNTKYGFGII
-572 DGGEIASEMFDNT
+572 DGGEIANQMF
-585 GGGGGGGGGSGNQT
+585 GGGGVTNDTGGPQT
-599 SGPGANQEGHWVEIE
+599 PQEGHWLDIE
-614 SPSAY
+614 SPAAY
-619 AWLVEGRGYNLRGHI
+619 SWLVEGESYNLRGHT
-634 NEHGEDNG
+634 NEHGENNG
-642 TIEEVVV
+642 TIEEVVA
-649 KVEMEF
+649 KVEMKF
-655 RESSDT
+655 KKSPST
-661 PKQRSILV
+661 PKEKLILV
-669 NWSNPT
+669 NWTRTT
-675 GITNWTSPFEVPDLP
+675 GITNWTIPFAVPDLP
-690 DEYTD
+690 DGYSD

-714 TEYFFPVGRVNITLE
+714 TDFFFPVGIVNITLE
-729 GPSGQGNLDGTVEV
+729 GPSGLADLEGSVEV
-743 HGQFQ
+743 FGEFQ
-748 SIGNATIQWRLDSEE
+748 SIGNATIQWRIDNED
-763 WQDGPY
+763 WQDATN
-769 YHDGEWTIEDQE
+769 YHDGRWSEDDRA
-781 GMRHATSRYKGD
+781 GMKHSSSNRKGD
-793 GSIDPDYQGHA
+793 GSNDPDFQGHA
-804 YCVHMFKAAQ
+804 YCTHMFREAK
-814 NSGNSVDCKDDDDGW
+814 NTYSPDEWVVSCEDDDRGW
-829 TQWSFNWD
+829 TSWSFDWD

-842 DEEYRI
+842 DDEYRL
-848 SVRVI
+848 SVRIV
-853 SAVGVTSEE
+853 SAVGVFSEE
-862 IRRVVRVD
+862 LRRVVQID
-870 NIDPMPDLVFV
+870 NVEPMPDLLFV
-881 SKSISVQEFGIPMQE
+881 SKSVSVQEFGIPMQE

-909 RNTGDQAATDV
+909 RNTGDKAATNV

-925 EWGERRDEYVISNID
+925 EWGETRDEYVIANID
-940 TGQFV
+940 SGQFV
-945 EVVLYWNPMDS
+945 EVVLYWNPMDT
-956 GDALLSISIDPLNSI
+956 GDSLLTISIDPLNSI
-971 QELDDSNNDLVGTF
+971 QELDDNNNDLSGTF
-985 SVVPRPPGVDLAIR
+985 SVAPRPPGVDLAIR
-999 AGSISAVT
+999 TGSISAIT

-1014 PDESAVIQARV
+1014 PDESSVVQARI

-1030 QDAVGVSGTLEMM
+1030 QDAIEVLGTLEMM
-1043 TERGWEFI
+1043 TERGWEMI
-1051 GNSSAPLILG
+1051 ENSTIPLVLG
-1061 GSHSMISFPFAPNVS
+1061 GSHSMISFPFAPNIS
-1076 GPLEVRVSVILES
+1076 GPIEVRVSVLQEG
-1089 GGDNDWAN
+1089 GGDNDWADN
-1097 NARIKT
+1097 VRVKT
-1103 LLVDSTTLSGPR
+1103 LLVDGTTLSGPR
-1115 DAALNPGESPLAI
+1115 EATLNPGESPVAI

-1153 TETKSLI
+1153 TESRSLVG
-1160 ECNNVIEER
+1160 CNNVIEER
-1169 WSGDIAIIGTDDGF
+1169 WSGDVSIFGTDDGF
-1183 AHIVWTRRYMGPN
+1183 AHIVWTRRYMGPD

-1214 APPQDL
+1214 APVQDL

-1227 DGKYWGIDMDIR
+1227 DGKYWGVDMDVR
-1239 DSEIL
+1239 DSEII

-1249 RDVFSGGSLED
+1249 RDVFSDGSLED
-1260 ETNIF
+1260 ETSIF
-1265 LIHSE
+1265 LLHSE
-1270 SPLSSD
+1270 SPISSD
-1276 DWSLQTGIIRDIE
+1276 DWTLQSGIIRDID
-1289 ADPSQVDSLSV
+1289 ADPAQREPLSV

-1334 QETWAYR
+1334 QENWAYR
-1341 KAVGDESALPML
+1341 KAVGDEASLPIL

-1367 WREGDPQDSELVV
+1367 WREGSPQDSELVV
-1380 FVTDSNFMTNS
+1380 FVTDSNFRTND

-1399 RGMAGIGVVESERG
+1399 RGMSGVGVVESERG
-1413 IQVLFDRVGASGPQ
+1413 IQVLFDRVGAGGPQ
-1427 VEYGLIDVDGG
+1427 VEYGLIDVEEG

-1443 DALVRGQYKSM
+1443 DTLFRGQYKSM

-1461 ETMMIV
+1461 ETMMVV

-1477 LIDDGSSRQGGSLSD
+1477 LIDDGSSRGGGSLSD

-1518 LGMVTLVGLSAQ
+1518 LGMVTIVGLSAQ
-1530 GVRWVGRRGSI
+1530 GIRWAGRRGSI
-1541 DKDASVVM
+1541 DKDASVLM
-1549 EDDVVDLVGGED
+1549 EDDVVDLVDETD
-1561 ISIGSDEVEIVHDED
+1561 FSIGSDDVEIVDED
-1576 EVVAVSG
+1576 PVGVGESGRKSRRDRRDRRNSAEVLVSG
-1583 RDSRR
+1583 
-1588 ERRNKRKSEKEGPL
+1588 P
-1602 GDDDSETIEP
+1602 TEP
-1612 MLEMPNPDSPLA
+1612 EANDELENPTPNTPIA
-1624 SPVAVQVTCSG
+1624 TAVGGQVPCFG
-1635 CGSRFATEPGIVSM
+1635 CGSRFATEPGVTSM
-1649 KCPVCGSR
+1649 KCPVCGS
-1657 IGL
+1657 IIEL

>member
-1 MVRGPGKFFPFVIAI
+1 MVRGRGKFFPFAIAI

-26 YAHVPDVENSDS
+26 SAHVPSVEDS
-38 MAFIGE
+38 
-44 ESPTIPP
+44 ESTVFFGDEVPAIAP
-51 LICEGKE
+51 LICGEEE

-63 NPSHTPLDSTPP
+63 DPTHTPVDSSPP
-75 AMEFG
+75 AMDFG

-94 DDRLQLIVTGE
+94 DDRLQLIVAGE
-105 RESVSLTSII
+105 RESVSVTSIV
-115 GDDGRGT
+115 GSDGRDT
-122 VAIIVHYAWHPGDS
+122 VAIIVHYAWHPGKT
-136 DIDSLRGVIEQHGW
+136 DIDSLRVTIEEYGW
-150 KNEGSWFM
+150 EKEGSWFM

-172 VSSLIEVWG
+172 VSSLIDIWG

-205 KVRTSGVYDEALRDL
+205 KVRTSGVYDEALRGL

-301 GDSSRV
+301 GDSSRI

-334 LAGIQWAINNRDTDW
+334 LAGIQWAINNKDTDW

-380 SAEGNLVNQASESGL
+380 SAEGNLVNQASENGL

-523 FMDEDEP
+523 FMEEDEP

-550 EWSVDETWQD
+550 EWSVDDTWQD

-572 DGGEIASEMFDNT
+572 DGGEIASVMFDNT
-585 GGGGGGGGGSGNQT
+585 GGGGGGGGGNQS

-619 AWLVEGRGYNLRGHI
+619 AWLVEGREYNLRGHI

-661 PKQRSILV
+661 PKQKSILV

-675 GITNWTSPFEVPDLP
+675 GITNWTAPFEVPDLP
-690 DEYTD
+690 DEFTD
-695 VSITGMV
+695 VSVTGMV

-714 TEYFFPVGRVNITLE
+714 TEFFFPVGRVNITLE
-729 GPSGQGNLDGTVEV
+729 GPSGQGDLEGVVEV

-804 YCVHMFKAAQ
+804 YCVHMFKAPQ
-814 NSGNSVDCKDDDDGW
+814 NSGNSVDCEDDDDGW
-829 TQWSFNWD
+829 TQWSFDWD

-870 NIDPMPDLVFV
+870 NVDPMPDLVFV
-881 SKSISVQEFGIPMQE
+881 SKSISVQEFGIPMQD

-971 QELDDSNNDLVGTF
+971 QELDDNNNELVGTF
-985 SVVPRPPGVDLAIR
+985 SVLPRPPGVDLAIR
-999 AGSISAVT
+999 PGSISAVT

-1030 QDAVGVSGTLEMM
+1030 QDAVGVSGTLEIM
-1043 TERGWEFI
+1043 TEGGMWEFV
-1051 GNSSAPLILG
+1051 GNATTPLILG
-1061 GSHSMISFPFAPNVS
+1061 GSHSMISFPFSPNIS
-1076 GPLEVRVSVILES
+1076 GPLEVRVSVVLES
-1089 GGDNDWAN
+1089 AGDNDWSN
-1097 NARIKT
+1097 NVRIKT
-1103 LLVDSTTLSGPR
+1103 LLVDGTTLSGPR
-1115 DAALNPGESPLAI
+1115 DADLNPGESPLAI
-1128 VSLDSEEGDDLLIG
+1128 VSLDSEEGDDLLIA

-1153 TETKSLI
+1153 TQSKSLI
-1160 ECNNVIEER
+1160 ECNSVIEER
-1169 WSGDIAIIGTDDGF
+1169 WSGDIAIVGTDEGF

-1227 DGKYWGIDMDIR
+1227 DGKYWGIDMDVR

-1249 RDVFSGGSLED
+1249 RDVFSGGSLDD
-1260 ETNIF
+1260 ETKIF

-1270 SPLSSD
+1270 NPLSSD
-1276 DWSLQTGIIRDIE
+1276 DWILQSGIIRDID
-1289 ADPSQVDSLSV
+1289 ADPNQIDSLSV
-1300 EFGHEQAHILYQTI
+1300 EFGHDQAHILYQTI

-1341 KAVGDESALPML
+1341 KAVGDESALPIL
-1353 TVIEDDDGDTLVSL
+1353 TVIEDDDDGDTLVSL

-1380 FVTDSNFMTNS
+1380 FVTDSNFMTKG
-1391 GMETRIPA
+1391 GMEARIPA
-1399 RGMAGIGVVESERG
+1399 RGMAGIGIVESERG
-1413 IQVLFDRVGASGPQ
+1413 MQVLFDRVGASGPQ
-1427 VEYGLIDVDGG
+1427 VEYGLIDVEDG

-1477 LIDDGSSRQGGSLSD
+1477 LIDDGGSRRGGSLSD

-1507 LVIGVALAVLI
+1507 LVIGIALTVLI

-1530 GVRWVGRRGSI
+1530 GVRWMGRRGSI
-1541 DKDASVVM
+1541 DKEASVVM
-1549 EDDVVDLVGGED
+1549 EDDVVDIVRETDLSVGVE
-1561 ISIGSDEVEIVHDED
+1561 EVEIVQDSDE
-1576 EVVAVSG
+1576 EVVESG

-1588 ERRNKRKSEKEGPL
+1588 ARRDRRNSEEDVLPGPEESGVIQPVL
-1602 GDDDSETIEP
+1602 DIP
-1612 MLEMPNPDSPLA
+1612 MPDSPMA
-1624 SPVAVQVTCSG
+1624 PTISGQIACPG
-1635 CGSRFATEPGIVSM
+1635 CGSRFTAEPGAKSM
-1649 KCPVCGSR
+1649 KCPICGAG

>member
-1 MVRGPGKFFPFVIAI
+1 MVRGPGKFFPFAIAI

-26 YAHVPDVENSDS
+26 SAHVPGVENYDS
-38 MAFIGE
+38 RGALNI
-44 ESPTIPP
+44 ESSSIPT
-51 LICEGKE
+51 LICEEEE
-58 CQKDR
+58 CQKDLD
-63 NPSHTPLDSTPP
+63 PKHTPIDSSPP

-80 WWHGFWSDSDSNGF
+80 WWHDFWSDSDSNGF
-94 DDRLQLIVTGE
+94 DDRLQLIVAGQ
-105 RESVSLTSII
+105 RESVSVTSII
-115 GDDGRGT
+115 GEDGRGT

-136 DIDSLRGVIEQHGW
+136 DIDSLRAILGQHGW
-150 KNEGSWFM
+150 SQEGSWFM

-172 VSSLIEVWG
+172 VSSLIGIWG
-181 LDGVVLVEEQSVI
+181 LDGVVLVEEQNVI

-205 KVRTSGVYDEALRDL
+205 KVRTSGVYDEALRGL

-301 GDSSRV
+301 GDSSKV

-334 LAGIQWAINNRDTDW
+334 LAGIQWAINHRDHDW

-356 GIHVL
+356 GIDVL

-367 ASSAVGDSNEDGS
+367 ASSGVGDNNEDGS
-380 SAEGNLVNQASESGL
+380 TAEGNLVDQASENGL

-425 DKNTIDR
+425 EQNTIDR
-432 SDDSISSNSNYGP
+432 GDDKISSNSNYGP
-445 RTDDEDGDSWDEMKP
+445 RMDDDDGDSWDEMKP

-466 SNINSAQHAESS
+466 SNINSAQHAQSS

-485 VNRASD
+485 VSRASD
-491 DYTQLSGSSM
+491 EYKQLSGSSM

-508 LVAIMLEIGEMRKMP
+508 LVAIMLEIGERRKMP

-550 EWSVDETWQD
+550 DWSEDDSWGG
-560 NNWNTRYGFGII
+560 NSWNTEYGFGII
-572 DGGEIASEMFDNT
+572 DGVGVANQMF
-585 GGGGGGGGGSGNQT
+585 GGGGITNDSGGPQS
-599 SGPGANQEGHWVEIE
+599 PQEGHWVEIE
-614 SPSAY
+614 SPAAY
-619 AWLVEGRGYNLRGHI
+619 SWLVEGKSYNLRGHI
-634 NEHGEDNG
+634 NEHGEDNA
-642 TIEEVVV
+642 TIEEVVA
-649 KVEMEF
+649 KVEMKF
-655 RESSDT
+655 KKAPNT
-661 PKQRSILV
+661 PKEKLILV
-669 NWSNPT
+669 NWTKTT
-675 GITNWTSPFEVPDLP
+675 GITNWTIPFAIPDLP
-690 DEYTD
+690 DEYSD
-695 VSITGMV
+695 VTVTGMV

-714 TEYFFPVGRVNITLE
+714 TEFFFPVGIVNFTLE
-729 GPSGQGNLDGTVEV
+729 GPSGLADIQGSVEV
-743 HGQFQ
+743 FGQFQ
-748 SIGNATIQWRLDSEE
+748 SIGNATIQWRVDNED
-763 WQDGPY
+763 WQDASN
-769 YHDGEWTIEDQE
+769 YHDGRWTEEDRKGQKHSSSNK
-781 GMRHATSRYKGD
+781 RGD
-793 GSIDPDYQGHA
+793 GSNDPDFQGHA
-804 YCVHMFKAAQ
+804 YCTHMFRQADNTYNQ
-814 NSGNSVDCKDDDDGW
+814 GETIVGCKDNDRGW
-829 TQWSFNWD
+829 TDWSFDWD

-842 DEEYRI
+842 DDEYRL
-848 SVRVI
+848 SVRIV
-853 SAVGVTSEE
+853 SAIGVFSEE
-862 IRRVVRVD
+862 LRRVVQID
-870 NIDPMPDLVFV
+870 NVEPMPDLVFV

-909 RNTGDQAATDV
+909 RNTGDQAATNV

-925 EWGERRDEYVISNID
+925 EWGERRDEYVIPNID

-945 EVVLYWNPMDS
+945 EVVMYWNPMDP

-971 QELDDSNNDLVGTF
+971 QELDDNNNELSGTF
-985 SVVPRPPGVDLAIR
+985 PVVPRPSGVDLAIR

-1014 PDESAVIQARV
+1014 PDESAIVQVRV

-1030 QDAVGVSGTLEMM
+1030 QDAMGVSGTLEIM
-1043 TERGWEFI
+1043 TDRGWEFVV
-1051 GNSSAPLILG
+1051 NSTIPLVLG
-1061 GSHSMISFPFAPNVS
+1061 GSHSMISFPFAPNMS
-1076 GPLEVRVSVILES
+1076 GPIEVRVSVILES
-1089 GGDNDWAN
+1089 GGDNEWAN
-1097 NARIKT
+1097 NVRIKT
-1103 LLVDSTTLSGPR
+1103 ILVDGTTLSGPR
-1115 DAALNPGESPLAI
+1115 DATLNPGETPLAI

-1153 TETKSLI
+1153 TDSKTLI
-1160 ECNNVIEER
+1160 ECNSIIEER
-1169 WSGDIAIIGTDDGF
+1169 WSGDISIIGTDDGF

-1227 DGKYWGIDMDIR
+1227 DGKYWGIDMDVR

-1249 RDVFSGGSLED
+1249 RDVFGGGSLED

-1276 DWSLQTGIIRDIE
+1276 DWTLQNGIIRDID
-1289 ADPSQVDSLSV
+1289 ADPNQIDSLSV

-1341 KAVGDESALPML
+1341 KAVGDEAALPMM
-1353 TVIEDDDGDTLVSL
+1353 TVIEDEDGDTLVSL
-1367 WREGDPQDSELVV
+1367 WREGDPQESELVV
-1380 FVTDSNFMTNS
+1380 FVTDSSFITNG

-1399 RGMAGIGVVESERG
+1399 RGMAGVGLVESERG

-1427 VEYGLIDVDGG
+1427 VEYGLIDVDDG

-1443 DALVRGQYKSM
+1443 DTLARGQYNSM

-1461 ETMMIV
+1461 ETMMVI

-1477 LIDDGSSRQGGSLSD
+1477 LIDDGSSMRGGSISD

-1541 DKDASVVM
+1541 DKNASVVM
-1549 EDDVVDLVGGED
+1549 EDDVVDLVGETD
-1561 ISIGSDEVEIVHDED
+1561 ISIGSNEVELVHDSKD
-1576 EVVAVSG
+1576 SPVSG
-1583 RDSRR
+1583 RESRR
-1588 ERRNKRKSEKEGPL
+1588 ARRGMRNSEGGTLLEPTEN
-1602 GDDDSETIEP
+1602 ETIEAEFEVTIAGP
-1612 MLEMPNPDSPLA
+1612 SMMPPIVGQAMCP
-1624 SPVAVQVTCSG
+1624 G
-1635 CGSRFATEPGIVSM
+1635 CGSRFATEPGAKSM
-1649 KCPVCGSR
+1649 KCPVCGSKVD
-1657 IGL
+1657 I